1 MTMRQPGRT
10 RERVAYINGK
20 IVPESQALVSFRD
33 RGFLYGDAVFDTTR
47 TFGHRIFK
55 LEQHIDRFFRSLR
68 YVQIDPGL
76 SPREFADITMQVTEA
91 NLKLIGPDDDYWVS
105 QRVSRG
111 YRTPEGDAPLNE
123 GPTVIVECMP
133 LSLKA
138 RARLFRDGIDVV
150 VPATRRTPPES
161 VSPRAK
167 THNYLNLVLGDL
179 EAKAHDHEAWAILL
193 DTRGFLTEGTGSNI
207 FTVKG
212 GKVYT
217 PRSQYVLGGI
227 SRETVFELAEK
238 LDIPLVEADLDL
250 YDAATADETFLTS
263 TSLCVCGVRSINGAP
278 VGSGSVPGPVTKAI
292 TEAYIE
298 LVNYDFVAQHLKR
311 LES

>member
-1 MTMRQPGRT
+1 MTARQPARP

-76 SPREFADITMQVTEA
+76 SAKEFMDVTERVTTA

-111 YRTPEGDAPLNE
+111 YRTPEGDQPLFE

-150 VPATRRTPPES
+150 VPSTRRTPPES

-179 EAKAHDHEAWAILL
+179 EAHAHDPEAWAVLL
-193 DTRGFLTEGTGSNI
+193 DTRGFLAEGTGSNI
-207 FTVKG
+207 FTVKD

-227 SRETVFELAEK
+227 SRETVFELASK
-238 LDIPLVEADLDL
+238 LDIPLEEADLDL
-250 YDAATADETFLTS
+250 YDAATADEAFLTS
-263 TSLCVCGVRSINGAP
+263 TSLCVCGVRSVNGAC
-278 VGSGSVPGPVTKAI
+278 VGSHTVPGPITKAL
-292 TEAYIE
+292 TDAYIE
-298 LVNYDFVAQHLKR
+298 LVDYDFVAQHLKR